1 MRLQTGLVVA
11 ACLAAVS
18 AFATASQ
25 DAATLRVSGTI
36 IVEGGA
42 PIAGARIRTDAL
54 RGEMAR
60 PFGGQREFRATANQ
74 AGEWSLIGL
83 TRGLW
88 VLEVTAPD
96 FLPHVVIVPI
106 SMMLKPEPVA
116 WETTLG
122 LLPLSAVVPPDAPKN
137 APELYIQDAAEKA
150 MGGDLKAA
158 RQSLQKLTGA
168 SLNAGGLVSSGDIAL
183 LVRDPQMAR
192 RFFELAASAEP
203 KWYRPQLGIASA
215 AMVTFDVDR
224 AMKAY
229 AAARAN
235 TNNKKMEVMLSTT
248 IKDLQQIRDG
258 R

>member
-18 AFATASQ
+18 AFAAAPQ
-25 DAATLRVSGTI
+25 DATTLRVGGTV

-88 VLEVTAPD
+88 VLEVSAPD

-106 SMMLKPEPVA
+106 SMMLKPEPVV
-116 WETTLG
+116 WETTLDAG
-122 LLPLSAVVPPDAPKN
+122 TTGTMITYLHGGRQFIVVAIGGQTHPP
-137 APELYIQDAAEKA
+137 EF
-150 MGGDLKAA
+150 
-158 RQSLQKLTGA
+158 
-168 SLNAGGLVSSGDIAL
+168 IAL
-183 LVRDPQMAR
+183 ALP
-192 RFFELAASAEP
+192 
-203 KWYRPQLGIASA
+203 
-215 AMVTFDVDR
+215 
-224 AMKAY
+224 
-229 AAARAN
+229 
-235 TNNKKMEVMLSTT
+235 
-248 IKDLQQIRDG
+248 
-258 R
+258 